1 MRQLPTIEMSFE
13 ITFRFFFFLFFLGYK
28 SVQNLAPTAYR
39 RGMVTATTQGFPL
52 TCIRTLV
59 NTAVDSFK
67 ALAKTDEEI
76 HNVR

>member
-1 MRQLPTIEMSFE
+1 MSFE
-13 ITFRFFFFLFFLGYK
+13 ITFRFFF